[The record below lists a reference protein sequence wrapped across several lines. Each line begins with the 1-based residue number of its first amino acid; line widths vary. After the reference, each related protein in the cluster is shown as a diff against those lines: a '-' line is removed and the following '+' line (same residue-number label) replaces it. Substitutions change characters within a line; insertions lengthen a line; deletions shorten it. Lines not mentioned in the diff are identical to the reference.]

1 MEEFPEKPTRDSK
14 PPSDEVSP
22 WALAGLGTQFFASI
36 LLFVWVGNWLDR
48 RFDSAPLFLLGG
60 VFLGG
65 GGSFYLSY
73 RQLTTPRDSHRH
85 DHDSTPKP

>member
-1 MEEFPEKPTRDSK
+1 MADSPKKPTRDSK
-14 PPSDEVSP
+14 PADDEVSP

-48 RFDSAPLFLLGG
+48 RFDSAPLFLLSG
-60 VFLGG
+60 VLLGG

-73 RQLTTPRDSHRH
+73 RQLTKPRGSNSRND
-85 DHDSTPKP
+85 DSTPNS